1 MVAYI
6 IIITLSIMFSA
17 MPKIKFSFSERKK
30 YSINGMFFSFLI
42 IALFVGFRLPI
53 GVDDP
58 MYIEVF
64 NTVKNGDVVLRDI
77 ELSYIFFSYLIGN
90 VFGMNYHG
98 LFLLYSLLSFYYLYR
113 VFDKCVSETNR
124 RPLAIALFFSI
135 LFFDGVTLM
144 RQFLAIA
151 VSLYAQNCTNSK
163 VSKWVHY
170 ILAVFFHMTAVFL
183 ILSEF
188 IFKLFRKHKYKT
200 RLIVMIS
207 AFVFQFLPVQN
218 FIKNILIN
226 SNLANFYYVKYYLL
240 SDMNTQYAGFVTLT
254 YVLLY
259 IIMINRQSKINS
271 EESDIIE
278 KNINDY
284 AYLYIVS
291 MFIFNQFGWLN
302 RLPIYLIPYQIM
314 SLTYFPKYFSKHS
327 KYIVYF
333 GIIIVSI
340 ALFVYTLLTF
350 KTTSGLDNPFIP
362 YGFDLNIWT

>member
-124 RPLAIALFFSI
+124 RPLAI
-135 LFFDGVTLM
+135 
-144 RQFLAIA
+144 
-151 VSLYAQNCTNSK
+151 
-163 VSKWVHY
+163 
-170 ILAVFFHMTAVFL
+170 
-183 ILSEF
+183 
-188 IFKLFRKHKYKT
+188 
-200 RLIVMIS
+200 VM
-207 AFVFQFLPVQN
+207 
-218 FIKNILIN
+218 
-226 SNLANFYYVKYYLL
+226 
-240 SDMNTQYAGFVTLT
+240 
-254 YVLLY
+254 
-259 IIMINRQSKINS
+259 
-271 EESDIIE
+271 
-278 KNINDY
+278 
-284 AYLYIVS
+284 
-291 MFIFNQFGWLN
+291 
-302 RLPIYLIPYQIM
+302 
-314 SLTYFPKYFSKHS
+314 
-327 KYIVYF
+327 
-333 GIIIVSI
+333 
-340 ALFVYTLLTF
+340 
-350 KTTSGLDNPFIP
+350 
-362 YGFDLNIWT
+362 